1 MFRNLIVAALAIVA
15 VEQSQAITMKTEQ
28 KAKMDAAV
36 DQYLNAESGSDA
48 ELGFLKNIVNIDK
61 FFDSGVK
68 A

>member
-48 ELGFLKNIVNIDK
+48 EWGFLKNIVNIDK